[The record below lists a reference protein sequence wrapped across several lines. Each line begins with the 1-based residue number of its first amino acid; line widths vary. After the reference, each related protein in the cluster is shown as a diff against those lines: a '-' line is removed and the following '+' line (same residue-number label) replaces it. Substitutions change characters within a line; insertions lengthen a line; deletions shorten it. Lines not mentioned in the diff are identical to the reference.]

1 MKFNTATFG
10 AVLWPAFLGAALAD
24 AVLFTLI
31 DPATIML
38 FGVHSGVSR
47 PAAYTVGFFAFWCIM
62 IATGVTSLWL
72 HGHDADAR
80 KDDARKGDARR

>member
-1 MKFNTATFG
+1 MKFNTATWG

-31 DPATIML
+31 DPETIML

-47 PAAYTVGFFAFWCIM
+47 PSAYTVGFFVFWFIM
-62 IATGVTSLWL
+62 IAASVTTLWL
-72 HGHDADAR
+72 RG
-80 KDDARKGDARR
+80 DDVEAGKGNRPRG

>member
-1 MKFNTATFG
+1 MKFNSATWG

-31 DPATIML
+31 DPDTIML

-47 PAAYTVGFFAFWCIM
+47 PSAYTVGFFVLWVIK
-62 IATGVTSLWL
+62 IAASVTTLWL
-72 HGHDADAR
+72 YRDNVETG
-80 KDDARKGDARR
+80 KDNRSRQ

>member
-1 MKFNTATFG
+1 MKFNSATWG

-31 DPATIML
+31 DPDTIML

-47 PAAYTVGFFAFWCIM
+47 PSAYTVGFFVFWIIM
-62 IATGVTSLWL
+62 IAASVTTLWL
-72 HGHDADAR
+72 YGANVEAG
-80 KDDARKGDARR
+80 KGDRSRR

>member
-1 MKFNTATFG
+1 MKFNTATWG

-31 DPATIML
+31 DPETIML

-47 PAAYTVGFFAFWCIM
+47 PSAYTVGFFVLWVIM
-62 IATGVTSLWL
+62 IAASVTTLWL
-72 HGHDADAR
+72 HGANSEADR
-80 KDDARKGDARR
+80 GNRSRQ